1 MVLSTG
7 IVERTKSMH
16 VSEEV
21 INPENFWTWTDRLML
36 KRSWPKGKRTNQMR
50 SSPRKTLERRVQ

>member
-7 IVERTKSMH
+7 IAERAKSMH
-16 VSEEV
+16 AREEV
-21 INPENFWTWTDRLML
+21 INPESFWTWTDRLML

-50 SSPRKTLERRVQ
+50 SSPRKTLKRRAQ